1 VRSAAA
7 LAAAV
12 LVAAAAPVSAADVTL
27 VGPHGRVELSE
38 AAQSEISTIVKR
50 EAESCSLSSTGYPEV
65 FRGRDGTAEWQV
77 AEHAPHL
84 YVRYDTPVVIRLGVH
99 RGSTVLA
106 SEVLIGVDDPKFIR
120 QPLTRHDGAVTL
132 HGKCSGGTGLEL
144 MCTPALAPYFPTTI
158 ADNCRLLR
166 RSSRQP

>member
-1 VRSAAA
+1 M
-7 LAAAV
+7 
-12 LVAAAAPVSAADVTL
+12 
-27 VGPHGRVELSE
+27 
-38 AAQSEISTIVKR
+38 
-50 EAESCSLSSTGYPEV
+50 
-65 FRGRDGTAEWQV
+65 
-77 AEHAPHL
+77 
-84 YVRYDTPVVIRLGVH
+84 
-99 RGSTVLA
+99 LA

-144 MCTPALAPYFPTTI
+144 MCTPALASYFPTTI

>member
-1 VRSAAA
+1 MRRAAE

-12 LVAAAAPVSAADVTL
+12 LVAAAPVSAADVTL

-65 FRGRDGTAEWQV
+65 FRGRDGAADWQV

-84 YVRYDTPVVIRLGVH
+84 YVRYDTPVVIRLGVR
-99 RGSTVLA
+99 RGPPVLA
-106 SEVLIGVDDPKFIR
+106 SEVLIGVDAPKFIR

-144 MCTPALAPYFPTTI
+144 MCTPALAPYFPTTT